1 MDKHKKKAAV
11 GTGALGKVE
20 VYLHH
25 VTNAEAACLADP
37 VYIIEGNARRLQEVR
52 TLSGADVQVDPNP
65 SSVPDRK
72 TVIIKG
78 DHRQFNNAV
87 MLLNQ
92 MTGSQEDVLQRA
104 QEFWLKWVEAA
115 FPDFDSQAYF
125 LPPVYIN
132 RVPMTTQTI
141 AGQDILVLQ
150 KPSGES
156 GQSCKV
162 AVNPSPAAQ
171 SSIPQP
177 TSVQDSDVRDDA
189 AMQRILLCLQKM
201 SQQNSEVFVAM
212 SQLQFGE
219 YLGEPCYAAA
229 AAQVPLARSLPPP
242 RPKNWDKGDF
252 DVLLIHR
259 KYGFVVC
266 EVKAVGDNVR
276 ELGLS
281 QQDMDNNIRK
291 KLKQAIV
298 QLDKAEAMLSHLV
311 SDIASG
317 LRITKTIAVPN
328 LTAHQ
333 VEQAIAGDKQLTQ
346 DLCRCLGK
354 PQTTDAAGAAGLC
367 LTSDQLSD
375 PKTPWDVSSHVLRE
389 LGHWW
394 QRRVADAGPDSHMTL
409 DVYRTLIARFCGPAT
424 TVTVPCTCPPRVT
437 VLCLGV
443 TLLER

>member
-20 VYLHH
+20 VCLLH
-25 VTNAEAACLADP
+25 VTDAEAAFLTHP
-37 VYIIEGNARRLQEVR
+37 GNARRLQEVR
-52 TLSGADVQVDPNP
+52 TRSGADVQVDPK
-65 SSVPDRK
+65 SVPDTK
-72 TVIIKG
+72 TIIIKG
-78 DHRQFNNAV
+78 DLRQIDIAV
-87 MLLNQ
+87 RLLNQ

-115 FPDFDSQAYF
+115 FLDFDSQAYF

-132 RVPMTTQTI
+132 RVPMTRETI

-150 KPSGES
+150 KPPGQA

-162 AVNPSPAAQ
+162 TVNPSPAVQ
-171 SSIPQP
+171 SSSPQP
-177 TSVQDSDVRDDA
+177 TVVLDSDVRDDA
-189 AMQRILLCLQKM
+189 AMQRIFLCLQKM

-229 AAQVPLARSLPPP
+229 AAQVPLATSLSPP

-252 DVLLIHR
+252 DVLLIDR

-266 EVKAVGDNVR
+266 EVKAVGDNVQ

-281 QQDMDNNIRK
+281 QQDMEKNIRK

-311 SDIASG
+311 SDIAPG

-333 VEQAIAGDKQLTQ
+333 VEQAIAGDNQLTQ
-346 DLCRCLGK
+346 DLCHCLGK
-354 PQTTDAAGAAGLC
+354 PQTADAAGAAGLC

-394 QRRVADAGPDSHMTL
+394 QRRVAGAGPDSHMTR
-409 DVYRTLIARFCGPAT
+409 DVYKTLVASCLPSSSTERT
-424 TVTVPCTCPPRVT
+424 
-437 VLCLGV
+437 
-443 TLLER
+443 

>member
-1 MDKHKKKAAV
+1 MGRRKKKAAV
-11 GTGALGKVE
+11 GRGGSRKVE
-20 VYLHH
+20 GYRHH
-25 VTNAEAACLADP
+25 VTDAEAACLTDP
-37 VYIIEGNARRLQEVR
+37 GNARRLQEVR
-52 TLSGADVQVDPNP
+52 TQSGADVQVDPNP

-78 DHRQFNNAV
+78 DLRQIDDAV
-87 MLLNQ
+87 RLLNH
-92 MTGSQEDVLQRA
+92 MTASQEDILQRA

-115 FPDFDSQAYF
+115 FPDFASRAYF
-125 LPPVYIN
+125 LPPVYFN
-132 RVPMTTQTI
+132 RVPMTRQTI
-141 AGQDILVLQ
+141 AGQDVLVLQ
-150 KPSGES
+150 KPSGQAS
-156 GQSCKV
+156 QSCKV
-162 AVNPSPAAQ
+162 AVNPSPGVP

-189 AMQRILLCLQKM
+189 AMQHILLCLQEM

-219 YLGEPCYAAA
+219 YLGEPCYSAA
-229 AAQVPLARSLPPP
+229 AAQVPSATSLPPSL
-242 RPKNWDKGDF
+242 PKNWDKGDF

-259 KYGFVVC
+259 KYGLVVC
-266 EVKAVGDNVR
+266 EVKAVGDNVG

-281 QQDMDNNIRK
+281 QQDMQNNIRK
-291 KLKQAIV
+291 KVKQAIV

-317 LRITKTIAVPN
+317 LRITKTIAFPN
-328 LTAHQ
+328 LTARQ
-333 VEQAIAGDKQLTQ
+333 VKKAISVDKQLTQ

-354 PQTTDAAGAAGLC
+354 PRTRDAADAAGLC

-394 QRRVADAGPDSHMTL
+394 QRRVAGAGPDSHMTL
-409 DVYRTLIARFCGPAT
+409 DVYQALIASNPQH
-424 TVTVPCTCPPRVT
+424 
-437 VLCLGV
+437 
-443 TLLER
+443 

>member
-20 VYLHH
+20 GYRHH
-25 VTNAEAACLADP
+25 VTDAEAACLTDP
-37 VYIIEGNARRLQEVR
+37 GNARRLQEVR
-52 TLSGADVQVDPNP
+52 TRSGADVQVDPNP

-78 DHRQFNNAV
+78 DLRQIDNAV
-87 MLLNQ
+87 RLLNQ

-115 FPDFDSQAYF
+115 FPDLDSQAYF

-132 RVPMTTQTI
+132 RVPMTRQTI
-141 AGQDILVLQ
+141 AGQDVLVLH
-150 KPSGES
+150 KPSGQA
-156 GQSCKV
+156 GQSFKV
-162 AVNPSPAAQ
+162 AVNPSAAAQ
-171 SSIPQP
+171 SSIPKP
-177 TSVQDSDVRDDA
+177 ISVQDSDVRDDA
-189 AMQRILLCLQKM
+189 AMQRILLSLQKM

-229 AAQVPLARSLPPP
+229 AAQVPLSTSLPPP
-242 RPKNWDKGDF
+242 LPKNWDKGDF
-252 DVLLIHR
+252 DVLLIDR

-281 QQDMDNNIRK
+281 QQDMENNIRK

-354 PQTTDAAGAAGLC
+354 PHTTDAAGAAGLC

-394 QRRVADAGPDSHMTL
+394 QRRVADAGPDSHMTR
-409 DVYRTLIARFCGPAT
+409 DVYKTVVAR
-424 TVTVPCTCPPRVT
+424 
-437 VLCLGV
+437 
-443 TLLER
+443 

>member
-1 MDKHKKKAAV
+1 MSKRKNKAAV
-11 GTGALGKVE
+11 GRGGSGKVV

-25 VTNAEAACLADP
+25 VTDAEAACLTDP
-37 VYIIEGNARRLQEVR
+37 GNARRLQEVR
-52 TLSGADVQVDPNP
+52 TQSGADVQVDPNP

-78 DHRQFNNAV
+78 DLRQIDDAV
-87 MLLNQ
+87 RLLNQ
-92 MTGSQEDVLQRA
+92 MTASQEDILQRA

-115 FPDFDSQAYF
+115 FPDFASRAYF
-125 LPPVYIN
+125 LPPVYFN
-132 RVPMTTQTI
+132 RVPMYRQTI
-141 AGQDILVLQ
+141 AAQDILVLQ
-150 KPSGES
+150 KPSGQA
-156 GQSCKV
+156 GQSYQV
-162 AVNPSPAAQ
+162 AVNPPPAVQ
-171 SSIPQP
+171 GSIAQP

-189 AMQRILLCLQKM
+189 AMQRIFLCLQEM
-201 SQQNSEVFVAM
+201 SQQNREVFVAM

-219 YLGEPCYAAA
+219 YLGEPCYSAA
-229 AAQVPLARSLPPP
+229 AAQVPLATSPPP
-242 RPKNWDKGDF
+242 SLPKNWDKGDF

-266 EVKAVGDNVR
+266 EVKAVGDNVG

-281 QQDMDNNIRK
+281 QQDMENNIRK

-328 LTAHQ
+328 LTTRQ

-346 DLCRCLGK
+346 DLCRCLGN
-354 PQTTDAAGAAGLC
+354 PHTRDVTGAAGLC

-375 PKTPWDVSSHVLRE
+375 PKTPLYVTSHVMRE

-394 QRRVADAGPDSHMTL
+394 QRRVAGAGPDSHMTL
-409 DVYRTLIARFCGPAT
+409 DVYQTLIARQQHQ
-424 TVTVPCTCPPRVT
+424 
-437 VLCLGV
+437 
-443 TLLER
+443 